1 VPCAFKAALAVQK
14 RPGESI
20 ERMARRT
27 VGERLRRDQVIPTM
41 IDRIKALFA
50 EPAAE

>member
-1 VPCAFKAALAVQK
+1 MAEK

-20 ERMARRT
+20 ERLTRRS
-27 VGERLRRDQVIPTM
+27 VGERLRRDHVIPTM

-50 EPAAE
+50 EEKPE